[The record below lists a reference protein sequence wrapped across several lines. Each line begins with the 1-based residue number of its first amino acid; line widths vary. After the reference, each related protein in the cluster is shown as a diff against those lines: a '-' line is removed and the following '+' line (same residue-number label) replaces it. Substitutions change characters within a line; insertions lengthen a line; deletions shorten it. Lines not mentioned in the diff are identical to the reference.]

1 MAEKKKGSL
10 GFKYER
16 KRIKRDKKLPPLCL
30 DYEPGSIG
38 SCKKAPLCKN
48 ASNSIEG
55 VEFGFCYGGTK
66 ESEREERARKLER
79 FAYAP
84 AGACGGVTG

>member
-1 MAEKKKGSL
+1 MKELNITKEKLENL

-16 KRIKRDKKLPPLCL
+16 KRIKRERKLPPLCP

-66 ESEREERARKLER
+66 ESERESRIKAIEGKL
-79 FAYAP
+79 
-84 AGACGGVTG
+84 GTGQ